1 MCQEQH
7 VWSYWC
13 GPLDE
18 QLDLYPQRSPW
29 VGGTLACAGFS
40 GKAITWRLMGEC
52 PDVSGLLVSQV
63 VSVCGRERKSRV
75 QCLVGTGTR
84 TLKFGKR
91 SWAHRLPQWLRLG
104 LCFEGWPEGL
114 ELGKRGRG
122 SGPAGGHWVHAPLV
136 YSSW

>member
-13 GPLDE
+13 SPLDE

-29 VGGTLACAGFS
+29 AGGTLACVGFS
-40 GKAITWRLMGEC
+40 GKAITWWLMGEC
-52 PDVSGLLVSQV
+52 PDVSF
-63 VSVCGRERKSRV
+63 
-75 QCLVGTGTR
+75 VGTGTR

-122 SGPAGGHWVHAPLV
+122 SGPAGGHWVHVPLV
-136 YSSW
+136 YSLW